1 MPNLLSK
8 TEREFLEDVLA
19 GKVDKYSYHYRKVL
33 RKRILDK
40 RKQLTEDIAL
50 VTKAEDLLKEL

>member
-8 TEREFLEDVLA
+8 TERKFLEDVLA
-19 GKVDKYSYHYRKVL
+19 GKTDDYSYHYRKVL

-40 RKQLTEDIAL
+40 RKQLTQDVAL
-50 VTKAEDLLKEL
+50 ITKAEDLLKDL

>member
-19 GKVDKYSYHYRKVL
+19 GKVDNYSYHYRKVL

-40 RKQLTEDIAL
+40 RKQLTQDIAL
-50 VTKAEDLLKEL
+50 VTKAEDLLKDL

>member
-8 TEREFLEDVLA
+8 TERQFLLDVLA
-19 GKVDKYSYHYRKVL
+19 GKLDGYSYHYRKML

-50 VTKAEDLLKEL
+50 VTKVEDKLQEL

>member
-8 TEREFLEDVLA
+8 TERKFLEDVIA
-19 GKVDKYSYHYRKVL
+19 GKTEGYSYHYRKVL

-40 RKQLTEDIAL
+40 RKQLAEDIHL
-50 VTKAEDLLKEL
+50 VTQAEDKLQEL